1 MKTQKPLPNPPLQ
14 YEPEYMYDLSSLI
27 ISEEAITAKT
37 SRDNVFDT
45 GSIIL
50 RSVNGSFWKLAVTT
64 KTYTETCST
73 TDDSTTLEDVVT
85 DGETLGERNIRIGT
99 LITGTGI
106 SSATNVVSITNTTS
120 LVMSNAATIT
130 GTPSLTFTTG
140 IIGTVGVPTVAN
152 RPVTSTNPYV

>member
-27 ISEEAITAKT
+27 INEEAITAKT

-106 SSATNVVSITNTTS
+106 SSDTNVVSITNATS
-120 LVMSNAATIT
+120 LVMSNVATIT

-140 IIGTVGVPTVAN
+140 IIVTVGVPTVAN